1 MSVLVS
7 HVLRHRSTTHMHP
20 SWRALQLDAAS
31 YSTGVL
37 VQCALKSVSL
47 LPKGQQIR
55 TLISTEQR
63 QEASTRCACMA
74 SASDS
79 SALSVASRYKLE
91 QRLLRWSVLACEEL
105 HNVTMELQGQGQ
117 PSSVDE
123 VGEERFQPQ
132 SSEMLGLFHDWV
144 KSLGAS
150 TTFDPVSLRHDEM
163 RPIRTVSNKQ
173 RISPDEAYRTA
184 RIHATL
190 IHHLWTLYLGQA
202 ILQIQ
207 EQAVETVAQPARAD
221 HAGQDDLSIRLAR
234 LEAYSKRAEENLS
247 QLLARRA
254 RVDWQDCPV
263 QTKARWPLNPTR
275 STDARLL
282 LLALVIGIILGATAR
297 AVD

>member
-1 MSVLVS
+1 MSVLIS
-7 HVLRHRSTTHMHP
+7 YAHHHCSTIHMHS

-63 QEASTRCACMA
+63 QAASTRCACMTGA
-74 SASDS
+74 NDS

-105 HNVTMELQGQGQ
+105 HNVTMELQAPGQR
-117 PSSVDE
+117 STVDE

-144 KSLGAS
+144 ESLGAS
-150 TTFDPVSLRHDEM
+150 TEFGPVSLRPDEM
-163 RPIRTVSNKQ
+163 RAIRTVSNMQ
-173 RISPDEAYRTA
+173 RTSPDEAYRTA

-190 IHHLWTLYLGQA
+190 IHHLWTLYIGQA
-202 ILQIQ
+202 ILQT
-207 EQAVETVAQPARAD
+207 EGQAVETMAQPARAE

-254 RVDWQDCPV
+254 RVDLQDCPV
-263 QTKARWPLNPTR
+263 QTKAMWPLNPPR
-275 STDARLL
+275 STDTRLL